1 MERGRVREAYSAQA
15 ANPFLKHLN
24 EIASTYAFELKMR
37 LFLAISSAALVIVL
51 GWLDIDKVEA
61 FVPSQTA
68 PSAPAS
74 SSVFPTT
81 STTGSNTALPAKKGG
96 GGKKKKP
103 AKKAG
108 GGFGAK
114 VATKEETAYEKALK
128 AKLAEVKSSPTSPR
142 PWLELG
148 SVLMKLDDY
157 AEAAEVF
164 RLGNIAAPGDDML
177 SGAYTAIAGHSA
189 KYFGGP
195 LPANKSVDPDAVSCE
210 FDTYDVGQKAEDF
223 RTVSWTARGDRP
235 RVQVSKGALLPREE
249 CAKAIEIAEA
259 HAASHGGW
267 TSSRHTQ
274 AATTDMPVKDIP
286 ELLDWFNDKLAT
298 TLFPMLAAR
307 YPDKISSPDLLRAH
321 DSFIVKYD
329 GDKDGAQNSLAVH
342 TDESAFSFTI
352 ALNDRSEYE
361 GGGTCFESIRLNE
374 ADGGDKGGDFEPLT
388 LNADAGGVVA
398 FPGTIRHGGS
408 PVTKG
413 VRYIIPLFLYLS
425 ENGSGKEPGYVTK
438 DLEDAVEK
446 AKQRQRLVSGF
457 S

>member
-1 MERGRVREAYSAQA
+1 MVGGVVAAWEVTYSTSSSVTSKTMK
-15 ANPFLKHLN
+15 LV
-24 EIASTYAFELKMR
+24 
-37 LFLAISSAALVIVL
+37 LASSAALAVSLSCPGGV
-51 GWLDIDKVEA
+51 DA
-61 FVPSQTA
+61 FVPAQT
-68 PSAPAS
+68 SISRLHVS
-74 SSVFPTT
+74 SSPTSST
-81 STTGSNTALPAKKGG
+81 STGTALPAKKGG
-96 GGKKKKP
+96 GGKKKSKP
-103 AKKAG
+103 AKKAGAG

-128 AKLAEVKSSPTSPR
+128 AKLSEVKSSPTSPR

-148 SVLMKLDDY
+148 SVLMKLGDY
-157 AEAAEVF
+157 AEAEEVF

-177 SGAYTAIAGHSA
+177 SGAYTAISGHSA

-195 LPANKSVDPDAVSCE
+195 LPADKAVDPNAISCE

-223 RTVSWTARGDRP
+223 RTVSWTARGDKP
-235 RVQVSKGALLPREE
+235 RVQVSKGPLLPKEE

-259 HAASHGGW
+259 HAARHGGW

-307 YPDKISSPDLLRAH
+307 YPDKISGPDLLRAH

-329 GDKDGAQNSLAVH
+329 GDNAGAQNSLAVH

-352 ALNDRSEYE
+352 ALNDRGEYE
-361 GGGTCFESIRLNE
+361 GGGTCFESIRLSE
-374 ADGGDKGGDFEPLT
+374 ADGGSKKGDFGPLT

-408 PVTKG
+408 PVTSG
-413 VRYIIPLFLYLS
+413 VRYIIPLFLYLC
-425 ENGSGKEPGYVTK
+425 ENGSGKEPGYITK
-438 DLEDAVEK
+438 ELDEAMEK